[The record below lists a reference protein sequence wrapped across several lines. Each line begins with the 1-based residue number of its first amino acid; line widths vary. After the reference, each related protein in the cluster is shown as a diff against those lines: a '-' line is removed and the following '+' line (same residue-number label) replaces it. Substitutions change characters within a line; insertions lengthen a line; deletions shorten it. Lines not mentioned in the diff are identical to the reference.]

1 MLITLSR
8 TGGIIPITKKADAE
22 VDWTHNQMEE
32 LLKAIKKEGEVPGEQ
47 RDATSYELQ
56 YKGETFPVNLEKVP
70 DLYKKTF
77 DNLKEDL
84 KISKPGG

>member
-22 VDWTHNQMEE
+22 VDWTQSQMEE
-32 LLKAIKKEGEVPGEQ
+32 LLQAIKKEGEVPGEQ
-47 RDATSYELQ
+47 RDATFYELQ